1 MILEGWIKE
10 TSESDLLERYSVA
23 PGDRYSAV
31 HNADWLIYAT
41 HELAGVLE
49 IKEYRGH
56 IRRLRDRVRYGVTE
70 KLLPLVR
77 LRGIGRVRARVLY
90 NSGFPTAASLK
101 RAPVSKL
108 VEIPL
113 IGPRLAKVIKEQ
125 VGGVVDEDEWK
136 RLETTSSEQRS
147 LMDFVEEEPPEPE
160 ELEEQE
166 EP

>member
-1 MILEGWIKE
+1 M
-10 TSESDLLERYSVA
+10 
-23 PGDRYSAV
+23 
-31 HNADWLIYAT
+31 HNADWLLYAA
-41 HELAGVLE
+41 HELARVIDIPE
-49 IKEYRGH
+49 PRGH
-56 IRRLRDRVRYGVTE
+56 LRRLRDRVRYGVTE

-90 NSGFPTAASLK
+90 NSGFPTIASLK

-136 RLETTSSEQRS
+136 KLETVTSEQRS
-147 LMDFVEEEPPEPE
+147 LTDFVEEEPSELGEPDE
-160 ELEEQE
+160 E
-166 EP
+166 EPQ